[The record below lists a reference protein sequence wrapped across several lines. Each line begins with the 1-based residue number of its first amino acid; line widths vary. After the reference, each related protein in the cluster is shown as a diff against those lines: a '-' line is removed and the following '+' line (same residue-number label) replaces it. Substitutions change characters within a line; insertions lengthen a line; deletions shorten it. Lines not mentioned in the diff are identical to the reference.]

1 MPSVRVQVRAANG
14 EIAVTG
20 TTNSAGSFS
29 FAGLNPGTYTVE
41 ILDAAGNIVGTSAS
55 VAVTAGA
62 TAAVTVTAAAAGA
75 IAAAAGGGLS
85 LFGLGTIATVA
96 VIGAAG
102 AATIIA
108 VQATSDD
115 AQARRG
121 KTGGPSPL
129 SLSEQP
135 SSLNTDLGE
144 RATHE
149 KWIGPSVREVFLRS
163 TGSTPLSTPATPVE
177 PPTEVPAR
185 SSGCELRGR

>member
-1 MPSVRVQVRAANG
+1 MRKVIVLGLTFVFATMVMRAGLMAAAPARQQPTGGLQGVARSAQQQTMPGVRVQVRAANG
-14 EIAVTG
+14 ELAAGG

-75 IAAAAGGGLS
+75 IAAAAGGGMS

-102 AATIIA
+102 AATIVA
-108 VQATSDD
+108 VQATRDD
-115 AQARRG
+115 ASASR
-121 KTGGPSPL
+121 
-129 SLSEQP
+129 
-135 SSLNTDLGE
+135 
-144 RATHE
+144 
-149 KWIGPSVREVFLRS
+149 
-163 TGSTPLSTPATPVE
+163 
-177 PPTEVPAR
+177 
-185 SSGCELRGR
+185 